1 MVVDTYTRP
10 STFFPSFCLVCATMT
25 ARSYCAIPDG
35 EARRVNTQAN
45 LRALLDDLGRA
56 SADERFPSAMHATMA
71 HDDGSKVTG
80 WWATE
85 GGYVQGTIEAPDGS
99 RFHGTA
105 DERHGLNG
113 VLTMSG
119 AGCSWVFASQ
129 AVRTWVDAGALKTE
143 APPIK
148 PRGDFGGGRV
158 VAIDGRWDRFGV
170 GGGILVYA
178 DGTRQPAAWT
188 RWLTITLLNQH
199 VRAIS
204 AP

>member
-1 MVVDTYTRP
+1 MAAQFH
-10 STFFPSFCLVCATMT
+10 SKT
-25 ARSYCAIPDG
+25 ADDA
-35 EARRVNTQAN
+35 ARVNTAAN
-45 LRALLDDLGRA
+45 LCALMTDLGRMGV
-56 SADERFPSAMHATMA
+56 SDRFPSAMHAIMA

-105 DERHGLNG
+105 DERHGLEG

-143 APPIK
+143 APPVK
-148 PRGDFGGGRV
+148 PRGDLKEGHVIG
-158 VAIDGRWDRFGV
+158 IDGRWDRFGV
-170 GGGILVYA
+170 GSGTLIYA
-178 DGTRQPAAWT
+178 DGTRQPATWT
-188 RWLTITLLNQH
+188 RWLTI
-199 VRAIS
+199 
-204 AP
+204 APQAHPTHS